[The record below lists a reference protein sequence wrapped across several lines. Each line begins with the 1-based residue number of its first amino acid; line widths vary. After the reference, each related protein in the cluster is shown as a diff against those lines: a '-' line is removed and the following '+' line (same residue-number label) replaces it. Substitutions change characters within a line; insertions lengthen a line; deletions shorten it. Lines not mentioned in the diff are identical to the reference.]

1 MNAIQEDFYNEIVR
15 TLTWYEHPEENPFG
29 DADVTEDMMYRL
41 LVSIQNMLDSGELKF
56 IK

>member
-1 MNAIQEDFYNEIVR
+1 MDAKHENFYNEIVR

-29 DADVTEDMMYRL
+29 DENVTEDSMYQL

-56 IK
+56 TE